1 MNSASPVIETARLM
15 LRPPTQDDFAFLAA
29 FLADGEASHFIGGPQ
44 LPHMACRG
52 MATTAGR
59 WALKGFAMVSAIE
72 RETGRWK

>member
-15 LRPPTQDDFAFLAA
+15 LRPPTQDDFAFLA
-29 FLADGEASHFIGGPQ
+29 DGEASQFIGGPQ

-52 MATTAGR
+52 MATTVGR

>member
-15 LRPPTQDDFAFLAA
+15 LRPPTQDDFAFLA
-29 FLADGEASHFIGGPQ
+29 DEEASHFIGGPQ

-52 MATTAGR
+52 MATTVGR